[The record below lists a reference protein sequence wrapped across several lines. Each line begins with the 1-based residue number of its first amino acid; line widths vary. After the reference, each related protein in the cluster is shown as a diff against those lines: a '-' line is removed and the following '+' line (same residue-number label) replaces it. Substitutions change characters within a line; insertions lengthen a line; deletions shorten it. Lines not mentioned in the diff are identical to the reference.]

1 MASLANI
8 VINDGQ
14 ATPVAHT
21 FIPVGVDKNGVILF
35 EDRAVNA
42 TYNPAGVPL
51 LFPRISASI
60 TRAPYA
66 SQTAKNRVKFV
77 ITRPKQLYDAYGS
90 AAGIAAGDEPDCIIE
105 FRGKNASTDADRNDV
120 LQLAKNLLSNAIVVD
135 MIKAHIQPY

>member
-35 EDRAVNA
+35 EDRTVNSV
-42 TYNPAGVPL
+42 YNPSGVPL
-51 LFPRISASI
+51 MFPRISASI

-77 ITRPKQLYDAYGS
+77 ITRPKQLYDAFGGS
-90 AAGIAAGDEPDCIIE
+90 AGLVTGDEPDVIIE
-105 FRGKNASTDADRNDV
+105 FRSKNASNDVDRNDL
-120 LQLAKNLLSNAIVVD
+120 LQLAKNLLSNAIAVD
-135 MIKAHIQPY
+135 MIKSHIQPY